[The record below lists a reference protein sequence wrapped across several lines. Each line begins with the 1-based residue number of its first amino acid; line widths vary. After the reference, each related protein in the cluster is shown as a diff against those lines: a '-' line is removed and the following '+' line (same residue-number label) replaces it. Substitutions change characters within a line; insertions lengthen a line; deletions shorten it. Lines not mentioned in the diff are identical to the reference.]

1 LFVAW
6 RCINKRRIDNQR
18 NPRAADDMNDTDS
31 IDTVTY
37 LPLTPAVFHI
47 LLALSEGDKHG
58 YAVIVDVRERTA
70 GEVKLGTGTLYTAIK
85 RLLERGLIEDADT
98 PLDAVE
104 EREERRRYYTLTI
117 LGRAVVQAEAERL
130 ERLVGIARER
140 SLLPAAT
147 RRG

>member
-1 LFVAW
+1 MMSNA
-6 RCINKRRIDNQR
+6 
-18 NPRAADDMNDTDS
+18 TDEVL
-31 IDTVTY
+31 DY

-85 RLLERGLIEDADT
+85 RLLERGLIADT
-98 PLDAVE
+98 DAPDDEVE
-104 EREERRRYYTLTI
+104 EGEERRRYYTLTE
-117 LGRAVVQAEAERL
+117 LGHDVVQAEAERL

-140 SLLPAAT
+140 ALLPAGS
-147 RRG
+147 RRD

>member
-1 LFVAW
+1 MSDPATRTGEF
-6 RCINKRRIDNQR
+6 
-18 NPRAADDMNDTDS
+18 
-31 IDTVTY
+31 

-47 LLALSEGDKHG
+47 LLALSEGEKHG

-85 RLLERGLIEDADT
+85 RLLERGLIEDAAPPADE
-98 PLDAVE
+98 PDE
-104 EREERRRYYTLTI
+104 IEERRRYYGLTG

-140 SLLPAAT
+140 ALLPAST
-147 RRG
+147 RRA

>member
-1 LFVAW
+1 
-6 RCINKRRIDNQR
+6 
-18 NPRAADDMNDTDS
+18 MNDTDS

-85 RLLERGLIEDADT
+85 RLLERGLIEDADA
-98 PLDAVE
+98 PVVE
-104 EREERRRYYTLTI
+104 EGEERRRYYTLTI

>member
-1 LFVAW
+1 MT
-6 RCINKRRIDNQR
+6 
-18 NPRAADDMNDTDS
+18 PPEDS
-31 IDTVTY
+31 MDARDF

-85 RLLERGLIEDADT
+85 RLLERGLIRDTDVPAGEAEDG
-98 PLDAVE
+98 
-104 EREERRRYYTLTI
+104 EERRRYYTLTD
-117 LGRAVVQAEAERL
+117 LGHAVVQLEAQRL

-140 SLLPAAT
+140 ALLPAAP
-147 RRG
+147 RRD

>member
-1 LFVAW
+1 MS
-6 RCINKRRIDNQR
+6 DNGDD
-18 NPRAADDMNDTDS
+18 PRDF
-31 IDTVTY
+31 

-85 RLLERGLIEDADT
+85 RLLERGLIEDADA
-98 PLDAVE
+98 PADEVDDG
-104 EREERRRYYTLTI
+104 EERRRYYTLTEV
-117 LGRAVVQAEAERL
+117 GRAVVQAEAERL

-140 SLLPAAT
+140 ALLPAG
-147 RRG
+147 RRD

>member
-1 LFVAW
+1 MST
-6 RCINKRRIDNQR
+6 
-18 NPRAADDMNDTDS
+18 PNDSKVRDS
-31 IDTVTY
+31 

-85 RLLERGLIEDADT
+85 RLLERGLIEDTEPPVGEDEGA
-98 PLDAVE
+98 
-104 EREERRRYYTLTI
+104 EERRRYYTLTA
-117 LGRAVVQAEAERL
+117 LGQAVVRAEAKRL

-140 SLLPAAT
+140 ELLPLAP
-147 RRG
+147 RRD

>member
-1 LFVAW
+1 
-6 RCINKRRIDNQR
+6 
-18 NPRAADDMNDTDS
+18 MHDTDS

-85 RLLERGLIEDADT
+85 RLLERGLIEDADA
-98 PLDAVE
+98 PVVE
-104 EREERRRYYTLTI
+104 EGEERRRYYTLTI

-140 SLLPAAT
+140 LLLPAAT

>member
-1 LFVAW
+1 
-6 RCINKRRIDNQR
+6 
-18 NPRAADDMNDTDS
+18 MNGSTQDARDF
-31 IDTVTY
+31 

-85 RLLERGLIEDADT
+85 RLLERGLIRDTDVPAGEAD
-98 PLDAVE
+98 DN
-104 EREERRRYYTLTI
+104 EERRRYYTLTE
-117 LGRAVVQAEAERL
+117 LGQAVVQAEAERL

-140 SLLPAAT
+140 SLLPAGS
-147 RRG
+147 RRD